1 MISTVS
7 FSFDLT
13 SAVPRCVITDST
25 DYSTLGIPL
34 DTFGAKGYGV
44 LSFNGDITQ
53 AKNTPTNPLIDLS
66 VNQNPGYL
74 DLPLDLNGNVANGVY
89 NFQYSLRLD
98 SGGPSGPSIVGN
110 VTGGNTFT
118 TPYTFLSDF
127 LTVGSS
133 ISINGVNNT
142 VASTEI
148 VGSNAVI
155 TLSNTVANGVNVFL
169 RFNDNVS
176 LQYNV
181 TYTYS
186 GCTQTT
192 ADANFVYDCEYGD
205 FGTWS
210 VSNATVLGSN
220 EIVTSLNCI
229 INYPSWTT
237 ADPAFNPQVFTT
249 VLPYPAL
256 PGDENPLATGTYS
269 VSLSQQIQQTQTS
282 GLVVLYNNSV
292 IKEFAVTCSG
302 SLCGLVPCI
311 ESLRSAHATELIRNR
326 ISKYQVFVDN
336 VALYYMEA
344 MNYRSCGELDKYRE
358 TLTLLQAQL
367 DASGCDCAC
376 CNDQTYYWVANNSA
390 TSVIDELL
398 ANFQYRLFST
408 GMGDPGNTQAD
419 VQFGAI
425 WQNTNTGVLYR
436 CIDATATALVWE
448 EYYNPSTS
456 SSVGAANGLSVS
468 ATDIVLGG
476 TLDNDTTIGLGTR
489 DINFSGTSGNLTFS
503 GTSGNVIV
511 SSTIGTALDATGT
524 SNALNVEGTLNAIS
538 ALATND
544 VAAFLRV
551 DRATNNNVARN
562 LVLSTTVTGS
572 GVGANGLGSSIQ
584 FLAEGSALPTP
595 FTTSSIESVVT
606 NAATERSELRFN
618 VNPAGPNLANSFTL
632 KDNLSIALP
641 FYGDGSYTGTA
652 THSLSVDVDGNV
664 IETAPAPKVYLALV
678 TQTGTLD
685 PTVTVIQNTTGETVT
700 WSYIGVGTY
709 NAEITNGIFS
719 INKTS
724 VTTSLGGYAPVSPYD
739 GVLVGV
745 GGQRLSSTVVQILSL
760 GAPNR
765 LGVQDDVA
773 LSNGV
778 LYNATVRIEIY
789 P

>member
-13 SAVPRCVITDST
+13 SAVPRCVIVDST
-25 DYSTLGIPL
+25 DYNTLGIPL
-34 DTFGAKGYGV
+34 DVFGAKGYGV

-53 AKNTPTNPLIDLS
+53 AKNTSGNPLIDLS
-66 VNQNPGYL
+66 ANQNPGYL

-98 SGGPSGPSIVGN
+98 SGGPSGPSIPGTI
-110 VTGGNTFT
+110 TGTNTFT
-118 TPYTFLSDF
+118 APYTFLSDF
-127 LTVGSS
+127 LTSGSS

-148 VGSNAVI
+148 VGPNAVI
-155 TLSNTVANGVNVFL
+155 TLSNSTPNGIGYL
-169 RFNDNVS
+169 RFNNNVS

-192 ADANFVYDCEYGD
+192 ADADFVYDCEYGD

-220 EIVTSLNCI
+220 EIVSSLNCI

-237 ADPAFNPQVFTT
+237 VDPAFNPQVVTT

-292 IKEFAVTCSG
+292 IKEFAVTCAG

-336 VALYYMEA
+336 VLLYYTEA

-408 GMGDPGNTQAD
+408 GTGDPGNTQAD

-511 SSTIGTALDATGT
+511 SSTIGTAIDVTGT

-595 FTTSSIESVVT
+595 FITSSIESVVT

-652 THSLSVDVDGNV
+652 TRSLSVDVDGNV
-664 IETAPAPKVYLALV
+664 IETAAAPKVYVATL
-678 TQTGTLD
+678 TQTGSSD
-685 PTVTVIQNTTGETVT
+685 PSATVIENTTGETVT
-700 WSYIGVGTY
+700 WTRSGTGEY
-709 NAEITNGIFS
+709 TCTITGNAFTLS
-719 INKTS
+719 KTA
-724 VTTSLGGYAPVSPYD
+724 VFVNFGGYATISPYD
-739 GVLVGV
+739 GLLINVQSKRVSTSDVEVKTLGLPR
-745 GGQRLSSTVVQILSL
+745 GGSIQL
-760 GAPNR
+760 
-765 LGVQDDVA
+765 DDGLLNVA
-773 LSNGV
+773 SIK
-778 LYNATVRIEIY
+778 IEIY

>member
-13 SAVPRCVITDST
+13 SAVPRCVIVDST
-25 DYSTLGIPL
+25 DYNTLGIPL
-34 DTFGAKGYGV
+34 DVFGAKGYGV

-53 AKNTPTNPLIDLS
+53 AKNTSGNPLIDLS
-66 VNQNPGYL
+66 ANQNPGYL

-98 SGGPSGPSIVGN
+98 SGGPSGPSIPGTI
-110 VTGGNTFT
+110 TGTNTFT
-118 TPYTFLSDF
+118 APYTFLSDF
-127 LTVGSS
+127 LTSGSS

-148 VGSNAVI
+148 VGPNAVI
-155 TLSNTVANGVNVFL
+155 TLSNSTPNGIGYL
-169 RFNDNVS
+169 RFNNNVS

-192 ADANFVYDCEYGD
+192 ADADFVYDCEYGD

-220 EIVTSLNCI
+220 EIVSSLNCI

-237 ADPAFNPQVFTT
+237 VDPAFNPQVVTT

-292 IKEFAVTCSG
+292 IKEFAVTCAG

-336 VALYYMEA
+336 VLLYYTEA

-376 CNDQTYYWVANNSA
+376 CDDQTYYWVSNNSA
-390 TSVIDELL
+390 NSVIEELL

-436 CIDATATALVWE
+436 CTNATPTALVWE
-448 EYYNPSTS
+448 EYYNPATAS
-456 SSVGAANGLSVS
+456 SIGAANGLSVS
-468 ATDIVLGG
+468 ATDVVLGG
-476 TLDNDTTIGLGTR
+476 TLDNDTTISLGTR
-489 DINFSGTSGNLTFS
+489 DINFSGTTGNLTFS

-524 SNALNVEGTLNAIS
+524 TNALSVEGTSNAIS

-551 DRATNNNVARN
+551 DRATNNSVARN

-572 GVGANGLGSSIQ
+572 GVGANGLGSSIE
-584 FLAEGSALPTP
+584 FVAEGSASSFP

-606 NAATERSELRFN
+606 NAASQRGKLNFN
-618 VNPAGPNLANSFTL
+618 VKAGSLVNTFTL
-632 KDNLSIALP
+632 NPDASVTLP

-652 THSLSVDVDGNV
+652 TRSLSVDVDGNV

-678 TQTGTLD
+678 TQSGTAD
-685 PTVTVIQNTTGETVT
+685 PTVTVILNTTGETVT
-700 WSYIGVGTY
+700 WDYVGVGSY
-709 NAEITNGIFS
+709 NAVITNSIFAS
-719 INKTS
+719 DKTA
-724 VTTSLGGYAPVSPYD
+724 VTASLGGYAPSPYD

-745 GGQRLSSTVVQILSL
+745 GGQRLSSTVVQILSF

-765 LGVQDDVA
+765 AGAQDDIA
-773 LSNGV
+773 LSNGI